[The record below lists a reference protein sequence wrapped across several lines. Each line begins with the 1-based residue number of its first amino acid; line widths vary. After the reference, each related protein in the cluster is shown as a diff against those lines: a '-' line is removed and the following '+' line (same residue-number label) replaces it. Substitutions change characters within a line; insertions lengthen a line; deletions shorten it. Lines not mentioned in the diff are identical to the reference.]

1 MYCAKCGA
9 RLADGVKKC
18 DECGNAVRVRPAVAS
33 GKRSEIAFDYAP
45 GNLNK
50 ADNSKEKSGDYFPV
64 DQEVK
69 DPAFCEEPGEN
80 VDVQSIIRI
89 AHGEEPASKKES
101 SDPEDGKKPASKKE
115 SSDPEDGKKPVS
127 KKKVSD
133 SENGKKPASKKK
145 VSDSENGKKPV
156 SKKKSSDSE
165 NGKKPVPKKTVSNP
179 EEGKRPVISNGGG
192 RLRYGAVTPLEKV
205 RRRIAEIRHHLEETA
220 EEKRMSR
227 HIERAAR
234 HYEELGAPATP
245 ILISSVKKTGESR
258 KTAVDAVIPA
268 QEAKLAASGHEEKVR
283 AQQEKQTRETGG
295 QAEHEKTVDILSSKS
310 EVTPSQENV
319 PTGQKAHAEYA
330 EAAGQA
336 VSKEEIPDTEATAE
350 LGIPERKVS
359 AEAGTSEREVS
370 AEGAAPEREVSAE
383 AGTPE
388 REVSAEGPAP
398 EIETATESEA
408 LQGEAAG
415 RKAVEE
421 KILAEQKAR
430 AEQKVLAD
438 REAAEREA
446 VERKAA
452 EEKIL
457 AEQKAR
463 KALEEQERRDR
474 ERLARKNAAVAERT
488 LSEEEKQLQEARR
501 IRRYYEEEPDA
512 MDLFLDKFGLTKET
526 GVKIATLFLVVVLSL
541 IYVIG
546 RGRSGGSSS
555 PSPSGEGA
563 AGETFS
569 VSPESEDDGDSG
581 VFDDSNLPTG
591 GGDFEN
597 SQSDK
602 DTDAQQEGPDT
613 QEPTENEAP

>member
-1 MYCAKCGA
+1 M
-9 RLADGVKKC
+9 
-18 DECGNAVRVRPAVAS
+18 
-33 GKRSEIAFDYAP
+33 
-45 GNLNK
+45 
-50 ADNSKEKSGDYFPV
+50 
-64 DQEVK
+64 
-69 DPAFCEEPGEN
+69 
-80 VDVQSIIRI
+80 
-89 AHGEEPASKKES
+89 
-101 SDPEDGKKPASKKE
+101 
-115 SSDPEDGKKPVS
+115 
-127 KKKVSD
+127 
-133 SENGKKPASKKK
+133 
-145 VSDSENGKKPV
+145 
-156 SKKKSSDSE
+156 
-165 NGKKPVPKKTVSNP
+165 
-179 EEGKRPVISNGGG
+179 ISNGGG

-268 QEAKLAASGHEEKVR
+268 QEAKQAASGHEEKVR
-283 AQQEKQTRETGG
+283 AQQEKQTQETGG
-295 QAEHEKTVDILSSKS
+295 QAEHEKTVELLSSKGQ
-310 EVTPSQENV
+310 VTPSQENV

-359 AEAGTSEREVS
+359 AEAGTPEREVS
-370 AEGAAPEREVSAE
+370 AEGTAPERK
-383 AGTPE
+383 
-388 REVSAEGPAP
+388 VSAEGPAP

-430 AEQKVLAD
+430 AEQKALAD

-501 IRRYYEEEPDA
+501 IRRYYEEEPNA

-569 VSPESEDDGDSG
+569 VSPESEEDGDSG
-581 VFDDSNLPTG
+581 VFDDSDLPTG